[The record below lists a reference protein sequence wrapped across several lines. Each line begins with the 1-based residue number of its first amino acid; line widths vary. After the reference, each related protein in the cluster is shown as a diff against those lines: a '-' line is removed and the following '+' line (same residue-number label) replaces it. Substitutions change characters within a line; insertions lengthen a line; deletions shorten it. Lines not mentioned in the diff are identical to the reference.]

1 MAPAFREWRAR
12 RPAPHHVDDTG
23 GTDRFLAK
31 YPGRPAYAGSV
42 LRFPAFIP
50 FICGRPQCMSER
62 CERSC
67 LRRQTLIT
75 LGVSRDRHLAL
86 QLAGYRAGYPVPLQL
101 AGYRAGCP
109 VPLQL
114 TGYRAGCP
122 GGESSPRSRP
132 SVSSYSA
139 AAFAFLPGAGDGDR
153 PCHARC
159 GETPAAADSLLPTSC
174 CRGHRPR
181 PAATV
186 PPSRPRSGALHSVVR
201 GAPRGRPARLSGESI
216 LTGRRA
222 RRRPSVGDQCRRGAR
237 RWRHSRR
244 ANGADDR
251 RRHRTARPTH
261 PRRRRRRRRH
271 WNVRPG
277 RRDGTVRD
285 CLPDAPPSKDA
296 GPC

>member
-1 MAPAFREWRAR
+1 MSETADADNVRRVARSPSRAAAGWVQGRVSCTPAAGWVQGRVSCT
-12 RPAPHHVDDTG
+12 PA
-23 GTDRFLAK
+23 
-31 YPGRPAYAGSV
+31 AGS
-42 LRFPAFIP
+42 
-50 FICGRPQCMSER
+50 
-62 CERSC
+62 
-67 LRRQTLIT
+67 
-75 LGVSRDRHLAL
+75 
-86 QLAGYRAGYPVPLQL
+86 
-101 AGYRAGCP
+101 

-261 PRRRRRRRRH
+261 PRRRRRRRH